1 MHSGFTPISSESRDL
16 GFCPSQTLNQLLRRA
31 PSVRTGASDP
41 RKQSAWPNDWFEKPS
56 CCNSVAELE
65 PIRNQPFHSNA
76 LRQRTHHVLQPLAH
90 QHDLHA
96 GIDQRLKL
104 TRTIAFQLGL
114 QLVLEV
120 FFAQQI
126 ESVAPDPPQNR
137 VHDTS
142 RKYPVR
148 AIKTCTHH
156 SPRAHHT

>member
-1 MHSGFTPISSESRDL
+1 M
-16 GFCPSQTLNQLLRRA
+16 
-31 PSVRTGASDP
+31 
-41 RKQSAWPNDWFEKPS
+41 
-56 CCNSVAELE
+56 
-65 PIRNQPFHSNA
+65 
-76 LRQRTHHVLQPLAH
+76 LQPLAH

-126 ESVAPDPPQNR
+126 ESVAADPPQNG
-137 VHDTS
+137 VHNTS

-148 AIKTCTHH
+148 AIKKRTHH
-156 SPRAHHT
+156 CHREHQPATHPAFSKCLRIPSEERHWPDGRQVQQTAFHTPINRRSRAQVLLRLFQVFIVRKSRGQPNALPG